1 MSIKLIKIMLVDDHN
16 LFREGIKYI
25 LEKESDFKV
34 IAEAVDGI
42 EAVRKATR
50 YIPDIILMDIN
61 MPKSNGLE
69 ALRKIKDLGI
79 YSKVIIL
86 TADSKREY
94 LIEAIKIGAKG
105 FMQKNS
111 TSKDLLIAIR
121 EVNMGR
127 NYLQPSLA
135 YILSQKSK
143 ENLIKNPNFEK
154 IDLLSKREYEILL
167 LISSGYN
174 NKEIA
179 KELFISE
186 KTVKN
191 HITNLFRKIE
201 VTDRVQ
207 AVIFSYENDIKS
219 INSPRL

>member
-1 MSIKLIKIMLVDDHN
+1 MSIKPIRIMLVDDHN

-25 LEKESDFKV
+25 LEKESELKI
-34 IAEAVDGI
+34 IAEAADGV
-42 EAVRKATR
+42 EAVKKAIR
-50 YIPDIILMDIN
+50 YNPDIILMDIN

-79 YSKVIIL
+79 HTKVIIL
-86 TADSKREY
+86 TADSKRDY
-94 LIEAIKIGAKG
+94 LIEAVKIGAKG
-105 FMQKNS
+105 FMEKNS
-111 TSKDLLIAIR
+111 TSKELLIAIR
-121 EVNMGR
+121 EVNFGR

-135 YILSQKSK
+135 NILSENSK
-143 ENLIKNPNFEK
+143 ESLIKNPNFEK

-179 KELFISE
+179 KDLFISE

-191 HITNLFRKIE
+191 HITNLFKKIQ

-207 AVIFSYENDIKS
+207 ALIFSYANDIKS
-219 INSPRL
+219 IDRTRL